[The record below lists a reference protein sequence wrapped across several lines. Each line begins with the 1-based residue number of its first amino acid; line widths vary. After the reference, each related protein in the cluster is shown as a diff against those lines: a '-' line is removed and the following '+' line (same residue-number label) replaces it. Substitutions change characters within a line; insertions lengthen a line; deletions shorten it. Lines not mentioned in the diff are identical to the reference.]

1 MRCWF
6 LAGVK
11 RLRLAPECGLRSRT
25 DWTRAC
31 RALTQ
36 RKRTKQSAMRCS
48 STCTNRTWVT
58 ARVRTRKQRRG
69 IDLNTALALLASAF
83 LGTAVVL
90 AKEIQPHE
98 RRAEA
103 AYHGLTVARVPSV
116 PAMRGMPNRD
126 LCASV

>member
-6 LAGVK
+6 SAGGK

-36 RKRTKQSAMRCS
+36 RKPTKQSAMRCS

-58 ARVRTRKQRRG
+58 AGVRTRKQRRG
-69 IDLNTALALLASAF
+69 MDLSAELALLASAF
-83 LGTAVVL
+83 PESAEELLGAAANGKMYVFCDL
-90 AKEIQPHE
+90 APD
-98 RRAEA
+98 
-103 AYHGLTVARVPSV
+103 L
-116 PAMRGMPNRD
+116 RD
-126 LCASV
+126 CH